1 MININGMEWRILLVS
16 PFHFGLRRSDGTYS
30 LGCCDNE
37 LKTIYINN
45 EVNNFYFKKILC
57 HELTHAA
64 FFSYEVELSWEQEE
78 LIADLISTYG

>member
-1 MININGMEWRILLVS
+1 MININGIEWRILLVS

-64 FFSYEVELSWEQEE
+64 LTQN
-78 LIADLISTYG
+78 LIYFVLHLLHQQL